1 MKNPFRKKPAPALP
15 AAFTPAVSKPRPLLI
30 VKREALDKE
39 DRDLHASRAK
49 RVADAEN
56 YRRLADLADADV
68 RDIDAALSA
77 NAECRAKIDAYEA
90 DKMKA
95 LDALLDTEMGE
106 QINALNVIAEPVE
119 AEPEKFK
126 EAAE

>member
-39 DRDLHASRAK
+39 DLDLHASRAK

-90 DKMKA
+90 EKMKA
-95 LDALLDTEMGE
+95 LDAVFDAEMD
-106 QINALNVIAEPVE
+106 EPVKE
-119 AEPEKFK
+119 LAVEIEFK

>member
-1 MKNPFRKKPAPALP
+1 MSLFRKKPAPALP

-39 DRDLHASRAK
+39 DLDLHASRAK

-77 NAECRAKIDAYEA
+77 NAECRAEIDAYEA
-90 DKMKA
+90 EKMKA
-95 LDALLDTEMGE
+95 TEPLLDIEMGKKN
-106 QINALNVIAEPVE
+106 NAHNDIAAPIE
-119 AEPEKFK
+119 AKPEKFK

>member
-1 MKNPFRKKPAPALP
+1 MSLFRKKPAPALP

-39 DRDLHASRAK
+39 DLDLHASRAK

-68 RDIDAALSA
+68 RDIDAAL
-77 NAECRAKIDAYEA
+77 AECRAKIDAYEA
-90 DKMKA
+90 EKMKA
-95 LDALLDTEMGE
+95 LDALLDIEMGE
-106 QINALNVIAEPVE
+106 QINALNVIAEPIE
-119 AEPEKFK
+119 AKPEKFK